1 MKQKDITFITHE
13 HRDFGDPETF
23 QIESKIGVG
32 MIPTKLQYC
41 SIKLAG

>member
-1 MKQKDITFITHE
+1 MHEKINIHNTSTH
-13 HRDFGDPETF
+13 RFGDPETF
-23 QIESKIGVG
+23 QLESKTGVG